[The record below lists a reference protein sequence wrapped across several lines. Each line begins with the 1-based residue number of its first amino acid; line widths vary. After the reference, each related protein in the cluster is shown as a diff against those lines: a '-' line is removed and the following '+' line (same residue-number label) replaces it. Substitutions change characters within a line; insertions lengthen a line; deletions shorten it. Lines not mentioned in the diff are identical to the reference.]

1 MPSPTLYRVTRRR
14 ILIGLSAIAGLV
26 VLALVAAT
34 VYGVYSV
41 RRPFPDYDGTQ
52 ELVGLQGDVEVIRDE
67 NGIPHI
73 YADSADDL
81 FRAQGYVH
89 SMDRFWEMDL
99 RRHITAGRLSEL
111 FGSSEVET
119 DTFLRTMGWRR
130 VAERELPML
139 DPASRRYLQAYSGG
153 VNAWL
158 GDHAGG
164 DLGVAYTLL
173 DLTGGDDTPEPWNPA
188 DSLAWLKAMAWDLRG
203 NIEQETSRA
212 LLAADLPVEQVEEL
226 FPDYQYDLNP
236 PIVPDAYLPEGE
248 PPLPVGDDGL
258 PIPRDALGSLIGA
271 ASVIAGF
278 EGPLGSGDGLG
289 SNSWVVDGTRSQS
302 GMPLLAND
310 PHLGAAMPS
319 IWYQVGLHCRTLSA
333 ECPFDVTG
341 FSFSGVPGVVI
352 GHNNRIAWGFTNLSP
367 DVTDLYLERVDGDM
381 YQVGED
387 FVPMDVR
394 TETINVAGDDPVRIT
409 VRETRHGPI
418 ISDASDELTDVGRSA
433 PLPEELSKVEADGD
447 AEDGDADDNTG
458 ALGGADEYAVAL
470 RWTALG
476 PGRTADALFAL
487 NAAQDWETFRQAASL
502 FEVPSQ
508 NLVYA
513 DVDGNIGYQSPGRIP
528 VRRSG
533 DGRWPVPGWTDDYE
547 WVGYIPFDALP
558 SVFNPAEGF
567 VVTAN
572 QPVTS
577 PEYPFLLTE
586 DFSYGWRSERIAELI
601 EQAGPLD
608 AEAMTAI
615 QMDTHN
621 AMGEILTPYLLGL
634 DPLGEFDG
642 DGIELLRDWDY
653 SQEIDSAPAAYFN
666 AVWRELLRLTFH
678 DELPEDHWPSGSGR
692 WFEVVRLMLESP
704 DHHSWD
710 DLNTSDVVETRDD
723 ILAEAAR
730 AARNELTRLQGKD
743 PDKWEWGR
751 LHALT
756 LTEQSFGSSGVAPV
770 EWLFNTGPVDVG
782 GGPSIVHANGW
793 NAVEGFETTAVPSM
807 RMVIDLADLDES
819 TWIDLTGVSG
829 HPFHEHYG
837 DQTELW
843 ATGGTLPMRS
853 DAETIRADADHHLM
867 LVPTEQQ

>member
-1 MPSPTLYRVTRRR
+1 
-14 ILIGLSAIAGLV
+14 LSAVAGLV

-34 VYGVYSV
+34 VYGVYAV

-52 ELVGLQGDVEVIRDE
+52 EVVGLQGDVEVVRDE
-67 NGIPHI
+67 HGIPHI
-73 YADSADDL
+73 YADSAADL

-89 SMDRFWEMDL
+89 AMDRFWEMDL
-99 RRHITAGRLSEL
+99 RRHITGGRLAEL

-130 VAERELPML
+130 VAEQELPLL

-158 GDHAGG
+158 GDHSGG

-188 DSLAWLKAMAWDLRG
+188 DSLSWLKAMAWDLRG

-212 LLAADLPVEQVEEL
+212 LLAADLPIEQVEEL
-226 FPDYQYDLNP
+226 FPEYPYDMNP
-236 PIVPDAYLPEGE
+236 PIVADAYLPEGE
-248 PPLPVGDDGL
+248 PPPPVDDEGL
-258 PIPRDALGSLIGA
+258 QIPRDALGLVIGA

-289 SNSWVVDGTRSQS
+289 SNSWVVDGTRTQS

-319 IWYQVGLHCRTLSA
+319 IWYQVGLHCRTISA

-352 GHNNRIAWGFTNLSP
+352 GHNSRIAWGFTNLNP

-381 YQVGED
+381 YQVGDQFE
-387 FVPMDVR
+387 PMDVR

-418 ISDASDELTDVGRSA
+418 ISDASDDFTDVGARA
-433 PLPEELSKVEADGD
+433 PLPEEL
-447 AEDGDADDNTG
+447 AEE
-458 ALGGADEYAVAL
+458 GGGTEDFAVAL
-470 RWTALG
+470 RWTALD
-476 PGRTADALFAL
+476 PGHTADALFAL
-487 NAAQDWETFRQAASL
+487 NAASDWETFRQAAAL

-513 DVDGNIGYQSPGRIP
+513 DVDGNIGYQSPGKIP
-528 VRRSG
+528 VRRNG

-547 WVGYIPFDALP
+547 WVGYIAFEALP

-567 VVTAN
+567 IATAN

-577 PEYPFLLTE
+577 PEYPFVLTE
-586 DFSYGWRSERIAELI
+586 DFSYGWRGERIVEMI
-601 EQAGPLD
+601 EQAGLLD

-621 AMGEILTPYLLGL
+621 PMAEILAPYLLDL
-634 DPLGEFDG
+634 EPLGDYHG
-642 DGIELLRDWDY
+642 DGIELLREWDF
-653 SQEIDSAPAAYFN
+653 SQGVDSAPAAYFN
-666 AVWRELLRLTFH
+666 GVWRELLRLTFH
-678 DELPEDHWPSGSGR
+678 DELPEEQWPSGGGR
-692 WFEVVRLMLESP
+692 WFEVVRLMLDDP
-704 DHHSWD
+704 GHHSWD
-710 DLNTSDVVETRDD
+710 SLDTPDVVETRDD

-730 AARNELTRLQGKD
+730 AARDEITRLQGKD
-743 PDKWEWGR
+743 PEKWEWGR

-756 LTEQSFGSSGVAPV
+756 LEEPSFGGSGIGPV

-793 NAVEGFETTAVPSM
+793 DAVEGFETTAVPSM

-829 HPFHEHYG
+829 HPFHEQFG

-853 DAETIRADADHHLM
+853 DAESIEAEAEYRLM